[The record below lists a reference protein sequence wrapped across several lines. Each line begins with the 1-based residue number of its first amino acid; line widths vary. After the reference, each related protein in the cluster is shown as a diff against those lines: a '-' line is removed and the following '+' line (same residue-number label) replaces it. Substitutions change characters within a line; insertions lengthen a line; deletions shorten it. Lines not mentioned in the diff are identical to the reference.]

1 MNTKKNKKL
10 ALKTWLYTYQIL
22 TNDDKM
28 PIWCLSYST
37 TAGLYSDLNTT
48 KKDRML
54 PELLTSSF
62 PNFLTIRIV
71 FKKKMANVFVSLN
84 KAENTSVLLIIYFHR
99 FGIDGKA
106 CVLRLICELAESKGL
121 PYNGLMGRAIE
132 TLFL

>member
-1 MNTKKNKKL
+1 
-10 ALKTWLYTYQIL
+10 
-22 TNDDKM
+22 
-28 PIWCLSYST
+28 
-37 TAGLYSDLNTT
+37 
-48 KKDRML
+48 ML